1 MVPELRLGLYDPI
14 QFLAFRHGARVHG
27 RDHKKSR
34 LSHFNVLEIGH
45 LRGIVP
51 GFEIEDFIMNKKIL
65 AVATAPLA
73 LVLATPAFAAEGDSP
88 FQTLYD
94 GVGMDTIQTVVT
106 SGAALVLAITVTFV
120 GIKVVRR
127 LLNKA

>member
-1 MVPELRLGLYDPI
+1 
-14 QFLAFRHGARVHG
+14 
-27 RDHKKSR
+27 
-34 LSHFNVLEIGH
+34 
-45 LRGIVP
+45 
-51 GFEIEDFIMNKKIL
+51 MNKKIL